1 LVINSYLSAVCVN
14 LGGRIPLP
22 SALPSAL
29 ELLLPKAL
37 AAAFERPLLS
47 LLLPL
52 FLTDSKFWPS
62 FSASISAHSNIFSKS
77 KAQSLPE
84 GQLVFDIPSHGFAAL
99 AIN

>member
-1 LVINSYLSAVCVN
+1 LLSA
-14 LGGRIPLP
+14 LG
-22 SALPSAL
+22 
-29 ELLLPKAL
+29 LLLSKAL

-52 FLTDSKFWPS
+52 LLKLLLTDSKFWAS
-62 FSASISAHSNIFSKS
+62 FSASISAHSNFFSKS

-99 AIN
+99 TINKLNNEIMKF